1 MASSRGV
8 TVSCAIAGND
18 PATHEEAPLPMNFR
32 WFLAASLL
40 LLLCSGTPA
49 RASGV
54 AMHVGAPIHP
64 VEVSGGERLVYEL
77 HVGNTFGTPVEITAL
92 DVLDDDNRLL
102 LHLDE
107 CALGSRITLE
117 DGSTVIAP
125 HAQAVLYLTVDAGAK
140 TPIFLRH
147 RLTLKQ
153 AGVVSTLTGTEIP
166 VSADRNP
173 VLAPPVAQGTW
184 VAVYSD
190 AWPRGHRRV
199 FIEIHGHAR
208 LPGRFAIDWMKVD
221 NRGRTLKDDSGLA
234 ASSLSYG
241 AKVRAVADARVA
253 AVRDGVSEAARIADN
268 KTHPHSDAAGNFISL
283 DLGHGRFATYEH
295 LRPGSI
301 TVAKDDHVRVGQV
314 IAEVGFSGDST
325 EPHLHFHVSDS
336 AMPLEGE
343 GLPYALDRFRVVGR
357 VTDWNAF
364 GSQRWK
370 DGSPRIVEHAFP
382 ESGDV
387 IDFD

>member
-1 MASSRGV
+1 
-8 TVSCAIAGND
+8 
-18 PATHEEAPLPMNFR
+18 MNFQS
-32 WFLAASLL
+32 FLAGSLL
-40 LLLCSGTPA
+40 LLLCCGAPA
-49 RASGV
+49 RASGI

-64 VEVSGGERLVYEL
+64 VKVSGGERLIYEL
-77 HVGNTFGTPVEITAL
+77 HVDNASGVAMEITAL
-92 DVLDDDNRLL
+92 DVLARDGESL
-102 LHLDE
+102 LHLDQH
-107 CALGSRITLE
+107 ALGNRTDLK

-125 HAQAVLYLTVDAGAK
+125 HAQAVLYLTVNAGAQA
-140 TPIFLRH
+140 PAFLRH
-147 RLTLKQ
+147 RLTLKKDGEPSVV
-153 AGVVSTLTGTEIP
+153 AGTDVPVST
-166 VSADRNP
+166 DRNP
-173 VLAPPVAQGTW
+173 VLAPPVARGTW

-199 FIEIHGHAR
+199 FIEARGHAR

-221 NRGRTLKDDSGLA
+221 RQGRTLKNDSGLA
-234 ASSLSYG
+234 ASSWSYG
-241 AKVRAVADARVA
+241 AKVLAVADARVA
-253 AVRDGVSEAARIADN
+253 AVRDGITEAARIADN
-268 KTHPHSDAAGNFISL
+268 KTHPHPDAAGNFISL

-301 TVAKDDHVRVGQV
+301 RVAEGDHVRVGQV

-343 GLPYALDRFRVVGR
+343 GLPYVLDRFRPVGR

-364 GSQRWK
+364 GSQRWN
-370 DGSPRIVEHAFP
+370 DVPPHTVEHAFP
-382 ESGDV
+382 ASGDV

>member
-1 MASSRGV
+1 
-8 TVSCAIAGND
+8 
-18 PATHEEAPLPMNFR
+18 
-32 WFLAASLL
+32 
-40 LLLCSGTPA
+40 
-49 RASGV
+49 
-54 AMHVGAPIHP
+54 MHVGAPIHP
-64 VEVSGGERLVYEL
+64 VKVSGGERLVYEL
-77 HVGNTFGTPVEITAL
+77 HVGNASRAAVEIVAL
-92 DVLDDDNRLL
+92 DVLGSDGKSL

-107 CALGSRITLE
+107 HALGSRTNLQN
-117 DGSTVIAP
+117 GSTVIAP
-125 HAQAVLYLTVDAGAK
+125 HAQAVLYLTVDAGARAP
-140 TPIFLRH
+140 TSLRH

-153 AGVVSTLTGTEIP
+153 DGEASTVTGAEVP
-166 VSADRNP
+166 ASADRNP
-173 VLAPPVAQGTW
+173 VLAPPVAQGMW

-190 AWPRGHRRV
+190 VWPRGHRRV
-199 FIEIHGHAR
+199 FIESHGHAR

-221 NRGRTLKDDSGLA
+221 SHGHTLKNDSGLT
-234 ASSLSYG
+234 ASSFSYG
-241 AKVRAVADARVA
+241 AQVLAVADARVA
-253 AVRDGVSEAARIADN
+253 AARDGVSEAARIADN
-268 KTHPHSDAAGNFISL
+268 KTQPHPDAAGNFISL

-301 TVAKDDHVRVGQV
+301 RVAKGDHVHVGQA

-343 GLPYALDRFRVVGR
+343 GLPYALDRFRVTGR

-364 GSQRWK
+364 GTQRWK
-370 DGSPRIVEHAFP
+370 DVPPRIVEHEFP

>member
-1 MASSRGV
+1 MTFRSLL
-8 TVSCAIAGND
+8 AG
-18 PATHEEAPLPMNFR
+18 F
-32 WFLAASLL
+32 LL
-40 LLLCSGTPA
+40 LLLCGGPTA
-49 RASGV
+49 HASGI

-64 VEVSGGERLVYEL
+64 VEVSGGKRLVYEL
-77 HVGNTFGTPVEITAL
+77 HVDNTSGVPVQLIAL
-92 DVLDDDNRLL
+92 DVLGRDGESL

-107 CALGSRITLE
+107 RAVGSRIDLE
-117 DGSTVIAP
+117 DGRTVLAP
-125 HAQAVLYLTVDAGAK
+125 HAQAVLYLTVEAGPQA
-140 TPIFLRH
+140 PASLRH

-153 AGVVSTLTGTEIP
+153 DGTASTVTGADVS
-166 VSADRNP
+166 VSAERSP
-173 VLAPPVAQGTW
+173 VIAPPVGQGTW

-190 AWPRGHRRV
+190 IWPRGHRRV
-199 FIEIHGHAR
+199 FIETDGHAR

-221 NRGRTLKDDSGLA
+221 RRGRTLKNDSGLTT
-234 ASSLSYG
+234 SSFSYG
-241 AKVRAVADARVA
+241 AKVLAVADAHVA
-253 AVRDGVSEAARIADN
+253 AVRDGVTEAARIEDN
-268 KTHPHSDAAGNFISL
+268 KSHPHPDAAGNFISL
-283 DLGHGRFATYEH
+283 DLGDGRFATYEH

-301 TVAKDDHVRVGQV
+301 RVAKDDHVRVGQV

-357 VTDWNAF
+357 VTDWSAF
-364 GSQRWK
+364 GSQPWN
-370 DGSPRIVEHAFP
+370 DVPPHMVEHAFP

>member
-1 MASSRGV
+1 
-8 TVSCAIAGND
+8 
-18 PATHEEAPLPMNFR
+18 MNFR
-32 WFLAASLL
+32 WFLAAFLL
-40 LLLCSGTPA
+40 LLGGGAPA
-49 RASGV
+49 RASGIT
-54 AMHVGAPIHP
+54 MHVGAPIHP
-64 VEVSGGERLVYEL
+64 VKVSGGERLVYEL
-77 HVGNTFGTPVEITAL
+77 HVDNTSGDAMEITAL
-92 DVLDDDNRLL
+92 DVLGRDGTML

-107 CALGSRITLE
+107 RALGSRIDRK
-117 DGSTVIAP
+117 DGGTVIAP
-125 HAQAVLYLTVDAGAK
+125 HAHAVLYLTVDAGAK
-140 TPIFLRH
+140 APTFLRH
-147 RLTLKQ
+147 RLTLEQ
-153 AGVVSTLTGTEIP
+153 AGVVSTLAGTEIP

-173 VLAPPVAQGTW
+173 VLAPPVAHGTW

-199 FIEIHGHAR
+199 FIETRGHAR
-208 LPGRFAIDWMKVD
+208 LPGRFAIDWIKVD
-221 NRGRTLKDDSGLA
+221 SHGRTLKDDSGLV
-234 ASSLSYG
+234 ASSFSYG
-241 AKVRAVADARVA
+241 AQVLAVADARVA
-253 AVRDGVSEAARIADN
+253 AVRDGVSEATRIEDN
-268 KTHPHSDAAGNFISL
+268 KAHPHPDAAGNFISL

-301 TVAKDDHVRVGQV
+301 RVAQGDRVRVGQV

-343 GLPYALDRFRVVGR
+343 GLPYVLDRFRVTGR

-370 DGSPRIVEHAFP
+370 DMPPRTVEQAFP

>member
-1 MASSRGV
+1 M
-8 TVSCAIAGND
+8 D
-18 PATHEEAPLPMNFR
+18 FR
-32 WFLAASLL
+32 SFLAAFLL
-40 LLLCSGTPA
+40 LLLCGATLA
-49 RASGV
+49 RASGI

-64 VEVSGGERLVYEL
+64 VKVSGGERLVYEL
-77 HVGNTFGTPVEITAL
+77 HVDNASGVAVQIMTL
-92 DVLDDDNRLL
+92 DVLGRDGESL

-107 CALGSRITLE
+107 RALRSRINLK

-125 HAQAVLYLTVDAGAK
+125 HAHAVLYLTVQTDARA
-140 TPIFLRH
+140 PASLQH

-153 AGVVSTLTGTEIP
+153 DGVPSTVTAPEAPVST
-166 VSADRNP
+166 DHNP

-190 AWPRGHRRV
+190 VWPRGHRRV
-199 FIEIHGHAR
+199 FIETRGHAR

-221 NRGRTLKDDSGLA
+221 SQGRTLKDDSGLA
-234 ASSLSYG
+234 ASSWSYG
-241 AKVRAVADARVA
+241 AKVLAVADARVA
-253 AVRDGVSEAARIADN
+253 MVRDGVTEATRIADN
-268 KTHPHSDAAGNFISL
+268 KTHPHPDAAGNFISL
-283 DLGHGRFATYEH
+283 DLGHDRFATYEH

-301 TVAKDDHVRVGQV
+301 RVAKGDRVRVGQV

-343 GLPYALDRFRVVGR
+343 GLPYVLDRFRVTGR

-364 GSQRWK
+364 GLQRWN
-370 DGSPRIVEHAFP
+370 DVPPHTVEQAFP

>member
-1 MASSRGV
+1 
-8 TVSCAIAGND
+8 
-18 PATHEEAPLPMNFR
+18 MNFR
-32 WFLAASLL
+32 WFLAAFLL
-40 LLLCSGTPA
+40 LLLGSGTPA
-49 RASGV
+49 HASGI

-64 VEVSGGERLVYEL
+64 VEVSGGERLIYEL
-77 HVGNTFGTPVEITAL
+77 HVGNTSGTAVEIASL
-92 DVLDDDNRLL
+92 DVLGDDGKLL

-107 CALGSRITLE
+107 RALGSRINLE
-117 DGSTVIAP
+117 NGSTAIAP
-125 HAQAVLYLTVDAGAK
+125 HAQAALYLTVDAGAK
-140 TPIFLRH
+140 APIFLRH

-153 AGVVSTLTGTEIP
+153 DGVVSTLTGTEIP
-166 VSADRNP
+166 VSTARNP
-173 VLAPPVAQGTW
+173 VLTPPVAQGTW

-199 FIEIHGHAR
+199 FIETHGHAR

-221 NRGRTLKDDSGLA
+221 SRGRTLKDDSGLV

-241 AKVRAVADARVA
+241 AKVLAVADARVA

-268 KTHPHSDAAGNFISL
+268 KSHPHPDAAGNFVSL

-301 TVAKDDHVRVGQV
+301 TVAKSDHVRVGQV

-343 GLPYALDRFRVVGR
+343 GLPYALERFRVVGR

-364 GSQRWK
+364 GSQRWG
-370 DGSPRIVEHAFP
+370 DAPPRTIERAFP

>member
-1 MASSRGV
+1 
-8 TVSCAIAGND
+8 
-18 PATHEEAPLPMNFR
+18 MNFR
-32 WFLAASLL
+32 SFLAGFLL
-40 LLLCSGTPA
+40 LLPCCGTPA
-49 RASGV
+49 RASGI

-64 VEVSGGERLVYEL
+64 VEVSGGERLGYEL
-77 HVGNTFGTPVEITAL
+77 HVDNTSDTAMEITAL
-92 DVLDDDNRLL
+92 DVLGRDGTIL

-107 CALGSRITLE
+107 RALGNRINLK

-125 HAQAVLYLTVDAGAK
+125 HAQVVLYLTVNASVW
-140 TPIFLRH
+140 TPAFVRH
-147 RLTLKQ
+147 RVTLKRDGGTSVLSG
-153 AGVVSTLTGTEIP
+153 ANVSVST
-166 VSADRNP
+166 DRNP
-173 VLAPPVAQGTW
+173 VLAPPMAQGRW

-199 FIEIHGHAR
+199 FIETHGHAR

-221 NRGRTLKDDSGLA
+221 PQGRTLKDDSGLT
-234 ASSLSYG
+234 ASSWSYG
-241 AKVRAVADARVA
+241 AKVLAVADARVA
-253 AVRDGVSEAARIADN
+253 AVRDGISEAARIADN
-268 KTHPHSDAAGNFISL
+268 RTHPHPDAAGNFISL

-301 TVAKDDHVRVGQV
+301 KVVKGDHVCAGEV
-314 IAEVGFSGDST
+314 IAEIGFSGDST

-343 GLPYALDRFRVVGR
+343 GLPYVLDRFRVTGHVA
-357 VTDWNAF
+357 DWNTF
-364 GSQRWK
+364 GSQRW
-370 DGSPRIVEHAFP
+370 DNVPPHTVEYAFP